1 MWEFSISIFG
11 FSVEVAYSVRLE
23 LSLLLHLGPSGFTP
37 TANRKLWGIPSLFP
51 IFLLILF
58 GTVLLCGAVR
68 IEGEFLS
75 LFSLSTEQLGFNLC
89 KKTLVNTF
97 FQKLRWLSLPK
108 LLSQER
114 CSASDFIVEYNCY
127 LHELILLV

>member
-1 MWEFSISIFG
+1 MGILHKHIWIFCW
-11 FSVEVAYSVRLE
+11 S
-23 LSLLLHLGPSGFTP
+23 SLLCASRVVSASSSGTLWFHS
-37 TANRKLWGIPSLFP
+37 NSKHRKFWGIPSLFP

-58 GTVLLCGAVR
+58 ETVLLCGAVR